1 MKRQGRFFGF
11 FLDILVFAAVCAA
24 TLKIVASRARIA
36 SALPKKSNRA
46 SEIEMRAVFHV
57 LAVHVI
63 SGEVLT

>member
-1 MKRQGRFFGF
+1 M
-11 FLDILVFAAVCAA
+11 CAA